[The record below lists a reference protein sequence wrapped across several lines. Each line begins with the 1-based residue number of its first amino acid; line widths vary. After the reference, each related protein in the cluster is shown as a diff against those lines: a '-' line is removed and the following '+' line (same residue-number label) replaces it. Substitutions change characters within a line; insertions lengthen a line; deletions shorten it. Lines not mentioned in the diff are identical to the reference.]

1 MKSTGIGPRRILNA
15 LRYSRD
21 GILGA
26 WRAEM
31 SFRQEVFAAI
41 VLLPTACFLPVPLL
55 HRALLACAV
64 LLVMMVEL
72 VNSSIE
78 AVVDLASPQLHPLA
92 KQAKDAGSAAVFF
105 AVIIATIA
113 WVAVLATWLLP

>member
-1 MKSTGIGPRRILNA
+1 MKSTGIGPRRVLDA

-21 GILGA
+21 GILGT
-26 WRAEM
+26 WREEM
-31 SFRQEVFAAI
+31 AFRQEVYAAI

-55 HRALLACAV
+55 HKALLVCAV

-72 VNSSIE
+72 VNSSLE

-92 KQAKDAGSAAVFF
+92 KRAKDAGSAAVFF
-105 AVIIATIA
+105 SVIIATIA
-113 WVAVLATWLLP
+113 WIAVLATWLLP